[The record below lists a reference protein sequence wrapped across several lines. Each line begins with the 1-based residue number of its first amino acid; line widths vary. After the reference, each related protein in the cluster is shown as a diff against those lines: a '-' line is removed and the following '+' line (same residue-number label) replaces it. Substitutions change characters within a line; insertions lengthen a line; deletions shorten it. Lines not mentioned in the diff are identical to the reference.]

1 VLQVKWRTRLLSHT
15 QSPSIMSGGFGPVT
29 KDGFGVG
36 YSLFEDE
43 LGLHIT
49 DFSGNAKVRKRTRV
63 LSFRDMGAPQQA
75 NSRPYHA
82 SQFTRAVWEV

>member
-1 VLQVKWRTRLLSHT
+1 
-15 QSPSIMSGGFGPVT
+15 MSGGFGPVT

-63 LSFRDMGAPQQA
+63 LSFRDMGAATTSKQPTI
-75 NSRPYHA
+75 SCLTVHVL
-82 SQFTRAVWEV
+82 VWEV